1 MEGQWPKY
9 DQSQPRPKPSEAGS
23 KSEMAEWMDTLHD
36 VHGLVKV
43 EEYDDMVN
51 VAEEITPVSL
61 RSKAYEDAPEVGGS
75 DDEFLNKMQS

>member
-1 MEGQWPKY
+1 M
-9 DQSQPRPKPSEAGS
+9 
-23 KSEMAEWMDTLHD
+23 
-36 VHGLVKV
+36 KV